1 MKITK
6 KYFKEE
12 YTPNEE
18 VVEELFSPDGEFGGD
33 TPNKPHQEIKT
44 DTGKSFDDDSDF
56 EPGIPQTSDDFASKT
71 KNRSNW
77 YGMTNQGQ
85 PYGSG
90 VNHAVYT
97 EGDMTERAKK
107 LVRELLQNR
116 SNENDLVTNSQG
128 SDVNRNEIPDIQEIE
143 NGVIISKTQEFV
155 NSVSS
160 NELSG
165 DELGVVLNYI
175 VANLNMSQVPNDY
188 KRLLKQ
194 KI

>member
-6 KYFKEE
+6 KYFEE
-12 YTPNEE
+12 QYDPDEE
-18 VVEELFSPDGEFGGD
+18 VVEELFSADGEFGGD
-33 TPNKPHQEIKT
+33 SPNHPHTEIKT
-44 DTGKSFDDDSDF
+44 DTQKSFDDDSDF
-56 EPGIPQTSDDFASKT
+56 EPGVPQTGDDFASKT

-77 YGMTNQGQ
+77 YGMTNMGQ

-97 EGDMTERAKK
+97 ENTIKEKTKK
-107 LVRELLQNR
+107 LVRELLHNR
-116 SNENDLVTNSQG
+116 TNEKDLVQKSMG
-128 SDVNRNEIPDIQEIE
+128 SDVNRNNIPDIQELE

-155 NSVSS
+155 KSVSS
-160 NELSG
+160 NALSG
-165 DELGVVLNYI
+165 DELGIVLNYI
-175 VANLNMSQVPNDY
+175 MGNLELSQVSNDY